1 MDTNVNYQLLC
12 VLLFQQTSVF
22 DGYVPSMNMLVI
34 SLLVHAASP
43 KTRVLSSL
51 PWRQGKKITALIRIR
66 ILYNLR
72 NFSYDSAPPRYI
84 SIKKTTTTHN
94 MFLPVSSNSPLNTIP
109 PLPPAFRET
118 SFLLS
123 LFSLFSFFKCVWI
136 TMTLAFH
143 LTAIKDPNLL
153 VLIKVMNHALLK

>member
-1 MDTNVNYQLLC
+1 MNYKLLC

-72 NFSYDSAPPRYI
+72 NFSYDSAPP
-84 SIKKTTTTHN
+84 
-94 MFLPVSSNSPLNTIP
+94 
-109 PLPPAFRET
+109 
-118 SFLLS
+118 
-123 LFSLFSFFKCVWI
+123 
-136 TMTLAFH
+136 
-143 LTAIKDPNLL
+143 
-153 VLIKVMNHALLK
+153 KVHFN